1 MSSRFHRVTRR
12 SLAGA
17 GADGREAGAP
27 GHFAGAR
34 GDDDAS
40 SGRARSGRASRL
52 VLRAGLPALVVVAVA
67 LSGVATA
74 EAASRTRGQAPT
86 ASSRH
91 DARHFVYDPISTL
104 KLPRSYIAPGRE
116 LFEENCSACHGPG
129 ALGTSRAP
137 NLVGLGAATIDFW
150 VGTGRMPLADAS
162 LQAEPKPPRFTKK
175 QVLEIAAF
183 VTSLSPVNGP
193 GIPVVNLKG
202 ANLTEGNSLFVLNCA
217 ACHTI
222 TGSGDA
228 LASGYFATSL
238 HAATP
243 TQVAEAI
250 RTGPGN
256 MPRFGPGEFSNQ
268 QVADIVAY
276 VTGPIQHPDN
286 AGGLGLGGVGPVAEG
301 FVALLVGVGGLMLVA
316 FWLGDRA

>member
-1 MSSRFHRVTRR
+1 MV
-12 SLAGA
+12 
-17 GADGREAGAP
+17 
-27 GHFAGAR
+27 
-34 GDDDAS
+34 
-40 SGRARSGRASRL
+40 
-52 VLRAGLPALVVVAVA
+52 LPALVVVAVGMSAFLTSGPASGASPTSGSASTGLIAHKVAKSSKPTKSSKSSPIHTLA
-67 LSGVATA
+67 LPS
-74 EAASRTRGQAPT
+74 
-86 ASSRH
+86 
-91 DARHFVYDPISTL
+91 
-104 KLPRSYIAPGRE
+104 SYIAPGRQ
-116 LFEENCSACHGPG
+116 LFEENCSACHGPA

-137 NLVGLGAATIDFW
+137 NLTGLGAATVDFW

-162 LQAEPKPPRFTKK
+162 LQAVPKPSHFTTK
-175 QVLEIAAF
+175 QVEEIAAF

-193 GIPVVNLKG
+193 GIPVVNTKT

-228 LASGYFATSL
+228 LADGYFATSL

-256 MPRFGPGEFSNQ
+256 MPRFGPGELSNKE
-268 QVADIVAY
+268 VADIVAY
-276 VTGPIQHPDN
+276 VTGPIKHPDN
-286 AGGLGLGGVGPVAEG
+286 RGGIGLGGVGPVAEG